1 MDCDFG
7 HRLLQD
13 VYPIFAASNMAIT
26 TFKAF
31 KNRNYRLFFAGQ
43 SISQIGTWMQRTGV
57 SWVVYTM
64 THSAFMLGLT
74 IFASQFPSFLFSLPG
89 GIVSD
94 RYNRYKVLLTTQI
107 ASMVQAVLLAI
118 LILTN
123 HYAVWEILTLSVI
136 LGVIN
141 AFDVPA
147 RQPLIHEM
155 VTDKADLPN
164 ALALNSSMVNIARLV
179 GPALSGIIL
188 VKFGAGTC
196 FLLNAVSF
204 VAVIMSL
211 LLMKLPAYIPSTVKK
226 KIKSELAE
234 GFVYLKNTPSISIIL
249 LMLAL
254 TSLLVLPYNTLL
266 PVFAKV
272 IFKGDA
278 ATFGYINS
286 FIGLGAVGGSIFLAS
301 LKRGTDLKI
310 VLLVNTIIFGICLM
324 FFSHISYFPLAMLF
338 AALSGFGMMSQT
350 TIFMTIIQVNSEA
363 NMRGRVMSYVAMAYF
378 GMLPLGSL
386 LIGIISQQTGAPNAI
401 LCQGIIALIIVAV
414 FSKYLRK
421 DSLDKKKNG
430 AASRRR

>member
-1 MDCDFG
+1 MKTERLTSTFRAFG
-7 HRLLQD
+7 
-13 VYPIFAASNMAIT
+13 
-26 TFKAF
+26 
-31 KNRNYRLFFAGQ
+31 NRNYRLFFTGQ
-43 SISQIGTWMQRTGV
+43 SVSQIGTWMQRTGV

-74 IFASQFPSFLFSLPG
+74 VFVSQFPSFLFSLLG
-89 GIVSD
+89 GIASD
-94 RYNRYKVLLTTQI
+94 RYNRYKVLLITQI
-107 ASMVQAVLLAI
+107 ASMIQAVLLAVLVFTNHYTAWEI
-118 LILTN
+118 LIL
-123 HYAVWEILTLSVI
+123 SGI

-164 ALALNSSMVNIARLV
+164 ALALNSSMVNLARLV

-196 FLLNAVSF
+196 FLLNAISF
-204 VAVIMSL
+204 IAVIVSL
-211 LLMKLPAYIPSTVKK
+211 LLMKLPVYISAPVKK
-226 KIKSELAE
+226 KIRSELTE
-234 GFVYLKNTPSISIIL
+234 GFSYLKETSSIRMMM
-249 LMLAL
+249 LMLGL

-286 FIGLGAVGGSIFLAS
+286 FIGVGAVLSSVYLAAV
-301 LKRGTDLKI
+301 KPKADLKVI
-310 VLLVNTIIFGICLM
+310 LLINTIILGISLM
-324 FFSHISYFPLAMLF
+324 LFSHFSYFPLAMIF

-350 TIFMTIIQVNSEA
+350 TICLTIIQVDSDPK
-363 NMRGRVMSYVAMAYF
+363 MRGRVMSYVAMAYF

-386 LIGIISQQTGAPNAI
+386 IIGAVSQKIGSPGAI
-401 LCQGIIALIIVAV
+401 FCQGITSLVIAAI
-414 FSKYLRK
+414 FYKYLSSDRQ
-421 DSLDKKKNG
+421 KN
-430 AASRRR
+430 